1 MMSSRPDGSSDREDQ
16 VSGQD
21 FESDQQGGGGA
32 AVTNV
37 VPLPRPWYGSPAE
50 LVPIGTEPSER
61 DEPPAVLT
69 HATDFWG
76 GDSATLERVS
86 ELSPVDRPARQPGVR
101 PDPGSLRERQRGQRT
116 VAGASEDDDHIQAW
130 IDVAADSVVGATAAS
145 APLARAASSGRL
157 RRLETVVLAVVALAA
172 GTAAAIMLGAG
183 LAPSRSTR
191 RVAAHTRQLTVTQT
205 IPVRELVVRTVTSS
219 TAERSGRPA
228 HRPASSRRQW
238 AASHGTRSDRVVRD
252 AHTGVPAASGA
263 GEPPAAVASS
273 RPAAPGQTVPVT
285 APVRAATEVAPS
297 RRASGCAPSVT
308 NGGACSL

>member
-1 MMSSRPDGSSDREDQ
+1 M
-16 VSGQD
+16 SGQD

-32 AVTNV
+32 TATNV

-50 LVPIGTEPSER
+50 LVPIDVEPPGR
-61 DEPPAVLT
+61 HEPPAVLS

-76 GDSATLERVS
+76 GESTTLERVS
-86 ELSPVDRPARQPGVR
+86 ELSPVDRPAGQPGVR
-101 PDPGSLRERQRGQRT
+101 PDPGSERERQRGQQPLAVT
-116 VAGASEDDDHIQAW
+116 AEDDDHIEAW
-130 IDVAADSVVGATAAS
+130 IDGAADPVVGAAAAS

-172 GTAAAIMLGAG
+172 GTAAAIVLGAG

-191 RVAAHTRQLTVTQT
+191 RGAAHTRRLTVTQT

-219 TAERSGRPA
+219 AAERSGRPA
-228 HRPASSRRQW
+228 HEPVSSRRQW
-238 AASHGTRSDRVVRD
+238 AARHGTRGDGVVRD

-263 GEPPAAVASS
+263 GEQPAAVASS
-273 RPAAPGQTVPVT
+273 KPAAPRQTVPIA

-297 RRASGCAPSVT
+297 LQASGCAPSVT